1 MMMRTTMSRYD
12 EQFEERMNPPRK
24 QSSNYYN
31 KESKGRK
38 KITVVLYKNEIHL
51 MGAPKDFE
59 VVVLNLDKGMLI
71 ENDDDFY
78 DE

>member
-1 MMMRTTMSRYD
+1 MSKYD
-12 EQFEERMNPPRK
+12 EQFSNYERMNPQRK

-31 KESKGRK
+31 KESKTTRK

-51 MGAPKDFE
+51 MGAPEGFE

-71 ENDDDFY
+71 DEDDS
-78 DE
+78 EE

>member
-1 MMMRTTMSRYD
+1 MMMRTTMSKYD

-31 KESKGRK
+31 KESKARK

-59 VVVLNLDKGMLI
+59 VVVLNLDKGVLI
-71 ENDDDFY
+71 ENDDDTY

>member
-1 MMMRTTMSRYD
+1 MSKYD
-12 EQFEERMNPPRK
+12 EQFSNDARMNNPRK
-24 QSSNYYN
+24 GKGENYYGSKSN
-31 KESKGRK
+31 KSRK

-51 MGAPKDFE
+51 MGAPDGFE

-71 ENDDDFY
+71 ENDDDAY

>member
-1 MMMRTTMSRYD
+1 MSRYD

-31 KESKGRK
+31 KESKSRK

-51 MGAPKDFE
+51 MGAPEGFE
-59 VVVLNLDKGMLI
+59 VVVLNLDKSLLI
-71 ENDDDFY
+71 DDDNS
-78 DE
+78 ENE

>member
-1 MMMRTTMSRYD
+1 MSKYD
-12 EQFEERMNPPRK
+12 EQFSDAERMNNPRK
-24 QSSNYYN
+24 GENYYGSKSN
-31 KESKGRK
+31 KARK

-51 MGAPKDFE
+51 MGAPDGFE

-71 ENDDDFY
+71 ENDDDAY

>member
-1 MMMRTTMSRYD
+1 MMRTTMSKYD
-12 EQFEERMNPPRK
+12 EQFSKEPRMNNPRK
-24 QSSNYYN
+24 GENYYSD
-31 KESKGRK
+31 KSSKTRK

-71 ENDDDFY
+71 
-78 DE
+78 DEDNSED

>member
-1 MMMRTTMSRYD
+1 MSRYD
-12 EQFEERMNPPRK
+12 EQFSNDARMNNPRNK
-24 QSSNYYN
+24 ENYYGSKSN
-31 KESKGRK
+31 KARK

-51 MGAPKDFE
+51 MGAPDGFE

-71 ENDDDFY
+71 ENDDDAY

>member
-1 MMMRTTMSRYD
+1 MSKYD
-12 EQFEERMNPPRK
+12 EQFSNDERMNPPRK

-31 KESKGRK
+31 KESKSRK

-51 MGAPKDFE
+51 MGAPEGFE

-71 ENDDDFY
+71 ENDDDTY